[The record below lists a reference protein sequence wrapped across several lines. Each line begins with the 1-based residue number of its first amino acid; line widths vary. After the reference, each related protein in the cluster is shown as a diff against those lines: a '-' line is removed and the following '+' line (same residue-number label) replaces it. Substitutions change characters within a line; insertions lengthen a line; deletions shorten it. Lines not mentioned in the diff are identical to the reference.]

1 MTVTLESRDDVTLD
15 AVRRVAW
22 QGERLEISDPARDR
36 MTACRE
42 SFLRLLDDPDIVI
55 YGVTSGYGQHA
66 RIRLSKAARARQA
79 RRPPL
84 APATNFGTPL
94 PERAARAIVVA
105 RLANY
110 LEGHAAIS
118 PDLALAVA
126 ELLNHGP
133 LPPVPVRGHGGAGE
147 IQALAHLFGPLAQS
161 VSLGEKDSLSLV
173 NGSPCAAGLVAD
185 AALVAAGR
193 LRVAERVFALSAEA
207 IRMPLDHVAEELEAF
222 WGEHHE
228 IRALRALRHLLA
240 GGATE
245 RRPYQAPVSYRILPR
260 MLGRL
265 RRAVAAAEHAAT
277 VSLRAITD
285 NPVYLAPDRA
295 HPAGR
300 VISTGGY
307 HNAMAWPAMDDL
319 AAAYADLCTIADRH
333 SAKLLDG
340 AVSLLPDRLAGGG
353 SDQRYLGC
361 VPMAEVGWAEA
372 ARHAAQR
379 TFLPGSESGG
389 FGQNDVAPPNF
400 LAWEHQE
407 DAGRMLDA
415 ALAGLGLIAA
425 NALAVTDRAPPPALA
440 GLVEVIGRLAPAPD
454 GPQAPGPDIE
464 RIFAHF
470 RGEIYPDAE
479 LPS

>member
-1 MTVTLESRDDVTLD
+1 MTVTLDRRDDVNLD
-15 AVRRVAW
+15 TVRRVAW
-22 QGERLEISDPARDR
+22 QGERVEISEGALKR
-36 MTACRE
+36 MADCKA
-42 SFLRLLDDPDIVI
+42 SFLRLLEDPDIVI
-55 YGVTSGYGQHA
+55 YGVTSGYGQSAKVRHSEA
-66 RIRLSKAARARQA
+66 TRAAQA
-79 RRPPL
+79 KRPPL
-84 APATNFGTPL
+84 APATTFGPPL
-94 PERAARAIVVA
+94 PERAARAIVLA
-105 RLANY
+105 RLTNY

-118 PDLALAVA
+118 PHLAESVAQLLAD
-126 ELLNHGP
+126 GP

-147 IQALAHLFGPLAQS
+147 IQALSHLFGPMAQDVALA
-161 VSLGEKDSLSLV
+161 EKDSLSLV
-173 NGSPCAAGLVAD
+173 NGSPCAAALVAD
-185 AALVAAGR
+185 AALVGRGR
-193 LRVAERVFALSAEA
+193 LDVAEQVFALSAEA
-207 IRMPLDHVAEELEAF
+207 IRMPLSHVAAELEAL
-222 WGEHHE
+222 WGEEHE
-228 IRALRALRHLLA
+228 IESLRALRGLLA
-240 GGATE
+240 GGGAE

-285 NPVYLAPDRA
+285 NPVYLPPDRA

-340 AVSLLPDRLAGGG
+340 AVSLLPDQLAGGG
-353 SDQRYLGC
+353 SDRRYLGC

-400 LAWEHQE
+400 LAWEHHE
-407 DAGRMLDA
+407 DAGGMLDA

-425 NALAVTDRAPPPALA
+425 KALAVTDRAPPPALT
-440 GLVEVIGRLAPAPD
+440 GLVEAIGKLAPAPS
-454 GPQAPGPDIE
+454 GPHAPGPDIA
-464 RIFAHF
+464 RISAHL
-470 RGEIYPDAE
+470 RGKIYPDAE
-479 LPS
+479 LAS